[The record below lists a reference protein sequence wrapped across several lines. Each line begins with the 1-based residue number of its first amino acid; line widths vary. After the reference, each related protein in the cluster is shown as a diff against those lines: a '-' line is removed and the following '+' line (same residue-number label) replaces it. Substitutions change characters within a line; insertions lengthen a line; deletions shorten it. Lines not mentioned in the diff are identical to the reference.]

1 MAAALLVAVLL
12 IAACSLVYE
21 LVAGAIASYLLGDSV
36 TQFSTVIGTY
46 LFAMGIGSW
55 LSRFVVR
62 HVAARFVAVELLV
75 GFVGGFSSTALFLA
89 FAYTESFR
97 VVLYL
102 LVLVIGTLVGLE
114 IPLLMRILRERFDFK
129 DTVANVLTF
138 DYLGALGASLLFP
151 MLLVPHL
158 GLMHTALLFG
168 IVNAAVALW
177 TTYLLAPALRQPW
190 RARAACLAVLVL
202 LGGGVAAAGRIL
214 DTAEAN
220 LYADEVVLARTTP
233 YQRIVIT
240 AWRDDLRLFLNSHLQ
255 FSSRD
260 EYRYHEALVH
270 PALAARPAARRVLVL
285 GGGDGLAVRE
295 VLKHPG
301 VQHVTLVDL
310 DPEMTRLFS
319 THPELRR
326 LNQDALRDPRVHV
339 ENADAFPWLDAGTD
353 LFDVAFVDFPDP
365 SNFAIG
371 KLYTTTFYRRL
382 AQRLAPDALFVVQS
396 TSPLFARQSFW
407 CVVATVR
414 ASGLRAWPYH
424 VYVPSFGEWGFVLAG
439 RGEWSPPARLPD
451 GLRYLTASQV
461 PSMFDFPP
469 DMGPVETEVNRLN
482 NQALVHYYE
491 REWSAV
497 AR

>member
-1 MAAALLVAVLL
+1 MFNLRRKPRVRVWKVYTDGAIQPLYGISGVGAVVYDETGKIVHLWQGVARGMTCNEAEYTAVLFAL
-12 IAACSLVYE
+12 RRLEAFRPLRLTVCS
-21 LVAGAIASYLLGDSV
+21 DS
-36 TQFSTVIGTY
+36 Q
-46 LFAMGIGSW
+46 
-55 LSRFVVR
+55 
-62 HVAARFVAVELLV
+62 
-75 GFVGGFSSTALFLA
+75 
-89 FAYTESFR
+89 
-97 VVLYL
+97 
-102 LVLVIGTLVGLE
+102 VLVDQMTG
-114 IPLLMRILRERFDFK
+114 M
-129 DTVANVLTF
+129 A
-138 DYLGALGASLLFP
+138 
-151 MLLVPHL
+151 
-158 GLMHTALLFG
+158 
-168 IVNAAVALW
+168 
-177 TTYLLAPALRQPW
+177 Q
-190 RARAACLAVLVL
+190 
-202 LGGGVAAAGRIL
+202 
-214 DTAEAN
+214 
-220 LYADEVVLARTTP
+220 
-233 YQRIVIT
+233 
-240 AWRDDLRLFLNSHLQ
+240 
-255 FSSRD
+255 
-260 EYRYHEALVH
+260 VH
-270 PALAARPAARRVLVL
+270 A
-285 GGGDGLAVRE
+285 
-295 VLKHPG
+295 
-301 VQHVTLVDL
+301 
-310 DPEMTRLFS
+310 
-319 THPELRR
+319 PELRR